1 MTIIEKN
8 DLLLMIVC
16 YILTCYLTVPRE
28 NSITGKTSD
37 LTKNSKPGDLA
48 KHVKSKLNKL
58 RRKPLASKG
67 PQVRHLLC
75 ISNIDTHYYFNLFV
89 LGAELLG
96 KSPCILLFQRP
107 LKCLTN
113 KWFRHLKFAKSWL
126 RFPWKK
132 NIKKKKLHSLKFAQW
147 QLGERSKNYLPVYIS
162 YLHLFWKMLIFI
174 FRGFWLLI
182 RSVNSP

>member
-1 MTIIEKN
+1 MIHLSHPTHNWSNKKRLKCVDICFRILRNACDVTIIHIEKN
-8 DLLLMIVC
+8 DLLFMIVC

-67 PQVRHLLC
+67 PQVRHLLY

-107 LKCLTN
+107 LKCLTY
-113 KWFRHLKFAKSWL
+113 KWFHPLKFAKSWL

-132 NIKKKKLHSLKFAQW
+132 NF
-147 QLGERSKNYLPVYIS
+147 
-162 YLHLFWKMLIFI
+162 
-174 FRGFWLLI
+174 
-182 RSVNSP
+182 

>member
-107 LKCLTN
+107 LKCLAY
-113 KWFRHLKFAKSWL
+113 KWFCPLKFAKSWL
-126 RFPWKK
+126 HFPWKK
-132 NIKKKKLHSLKFAQW
+132 TLK
-147 QLGERSKNYLPVYIS
+147 RKNCIV
-162 YLHLFWKMLIFI
+162 
-174 FRGFWLLI
+174 
-182 RSVNSP
+182 